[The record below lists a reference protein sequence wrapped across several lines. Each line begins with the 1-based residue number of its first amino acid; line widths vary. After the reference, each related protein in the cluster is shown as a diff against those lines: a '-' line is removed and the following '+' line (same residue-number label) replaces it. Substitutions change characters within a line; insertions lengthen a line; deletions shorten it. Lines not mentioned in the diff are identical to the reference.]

1 MGRKTQNKKRF
12 KHNIR
17 NSTYK
22 TIPYIEHLCFFF
34 GGGERKGQANIYYLF
49 NIYLQ

>member
-1 MGRKTQNKKRF
+1 MPIQSYGIKA
-12 KHNIR
+12 IW
-17 NSTYK
+17 
-22 TIPYIEHLCFFF
+22 